1 MCDTLCA
8 IRPGGALFGKN
19 SDRPSREVQAVESF
33 PGRSPGSSVRT
44 QYLDL
49 PDAGATALLGSRPV
63 WLWGFEHGVNEH
75 RVAIGNERVF
85 TTRNPNQEPA
95 ALIGMD
101 LVRLGLE
108 RGSTPD
114 EALEA
119 MTSLLA
125 EHGQGGIC
133 DETTRESYYSSFLI
147 AGPQSGWVLETSGRS
162 WVAAPVEGAAAIS
175 NRLTLTR
182 EWTRASGDIAPG
194 SDWDAF
200 RHPNAPTGHADVRLL
215 ASHACLSAARPALA
229 PADFAAHLRDHGE
242 GPWGSLA
249 TRDDRVSLPPEH
261 FSPDGTGVT
270 VCMHLRGFQNTTSSM
285 ICELP
290 ADPEAPVRAWVALGS
305 PCCSVYIPVFPPN
318 HVPFAL
324 AQPATWQR
332 FAQLRDSVEASPEA
346 LLRIRETFAP
356 LECELWAE
364 ADDVARQP
372 QRRGAFVE
380 RAWQRVNEAL
390 DAATRAVGAAA

>member
-1 MCDTLCA
+1 MCDTLFA
-8 IRPGGALFGKN
+8 IHPGGALFGKN
-19 SDRPSREVQAVESF
+19 SDRPSREVQVLESF
-33 PGRSPGSSVRT
+33 SRRSPGPSLRT
-44 QYLDL
+44 QYLSL
-49 PDAGATALLGSRPV
+49 PDTGAAAVLGSRPE

-75 RVAIGNERVF
+75 RVAIGNEKVF
-85 TTRNPNQEPA
+85 TTTNPNEEPA

-108 RGSTPD
+108 RGATPD
-114 EALEA
+114 KALEA

-162 WVAAPVEGAAAIS
+162 WVAAPVEGTAAIS
-175 NRLTLTR
+175 NRLILTT
-182 EWTRASGDIAPG
+182 EWTRGSADVAPG

-200 RHPNAPTGHADVRLL
+200 RHPNAPTGHADARLR
-215 ASHACLSAARPALA
+215 ASRACLSAEPSALA

-242 GPWGSLA
+242 GPWGSPGVE
-249 TRDDRVSLPPEH
+249 DNRVSLPPDH

-290 ADPEAPVRAWVALGS
+290 ADPEAPLRAWVALGN
-305 PCCSVYIPVFPPN
+305 PCCSVYVPVFPPN
-318 HVPFAL
+318 HAPPAL
-324 AQPATWQR
+324 TQPATWQR
-332 FAQLRDSVEASPEA
+332 FVQLRDAVEASPE
-346 LLRIRETFAP
+346 LLPRIRETFAP
-356 LECELWAE
+356 LERKLWAE
-364 ADDVARQP
+364 ADGVAPNPNQHA
-372 QRRGAFVE
+372 AFVQ
-380 RAWQRVNEAL
+380 RAWERLDQAL